1 MLPQR
6 TTPPAALCFRVRQGT
21 LHPMRVVIAPDK
33 FAGTLTAAEAASAI
47 ANGWRSAMP
56 ADDLV
61 LTPMSDGG
69 HGFLDTIASVFAG
82 RRETN
87 VDDALGRAV
96 GASWLFTTVAGT
108 PIAVIESAQACG
120 ISRLT
125 PDELN
130 PVTATSYGVG
140 QLIGAALASGARR
153 ILVGLGGTATND
165 GGAGMAQALGVRLLD
180 ADGNDLPR
188 GAGALERLDRVDVSG
203 LDKRLADVD
212 VVAVVDV
219 LNPLLGADG
228 ATRSFAGQKGADE
241 ATSGRLEAALVRY
254 AALVAD
260 ATGVKGSAD
269 QPGAGAAGGLGFA
282 LAAFAGATIHPGVD
296 LVSDILGVRAKV
308 AHADLVITGEGRFDA
323 QSLRGKVPSGIA
335 ALAGEAGL
343 PCIVLA
349 GDVTV
354 GRQEMRAAGV
364 TGAYSVTDLVGSQG
378 EALSKPAHWLE
389 KLAAQAAREWS
400 RPAGEP
406 AANPIGEAPAGPPAA
421 PPTGQAVDQSTGSDA
436 APPTGMRS

>member
-1 MLPQR
+1 
-6 TTPPAALCFRVRQGT
+6 
-21 LHPMRVVIAPDK
+21 MRVVIAPDK

-87 VDDALGRAV
+87 VDDALGRPV

-125 PDELN
+125 PEELN
-130 PVTATSYGVG
+130 PLTATSYGVG
-140 QLIGAALASGARR
+140 QLIGGALASGARR

-203 LDKRLADVD
+203 LDKRLANVD

-219 LNPLLGADG
+219 DNVLLGADG

-241 ATSGRLEAALVRY
+241 PTSARLEAALARY
-254 AALVAD
+254 AGLVTE
-260 ATGVKGSAD
+260 ATGAKGTAD
-269 QPGAGAAGGLGFA
+269 RPGAGAAGGLGFA
-282 LAAFAGATIHPGVD
+282 LAAFAGAAIHQGVE
-296 LVSDILGVRAKV
+296 LVSDILGVRAKM
-308 AHADLVITGEGRFDA
+308 AHADLVITGEGRFDQ
-323 QSLRGKVPSGIA
+323 QSLRGKVPTGIA

-343 PCIVLA
+343 PCLVLA

-354 GRQEMRAAGV
+354 GRQEMRAAGI

-378 EALSKPAHWLE
+378 EALAKPAHWLE

-406 AANPIGEAPAGPPAA
+406 GGRAAAEPPAGPP
-421 PPTGQAVDQSTGSDA
+421 PGQQAVEPAEQSTGSGT

>member
-1 MLPQR
+1 
-6 TTPPAALCFRVRQGT
+6 
-21 LHPMRVVIAPDK
+21 MRVVIAPDK

-125 PDELN
+125 PEQLDPLN
-130 PVTATSYGVG
+130 ATSYGVG

-188 GAGALERLDRVDVSG
+188 VPARWSG
-203 LDKRLADVD
+203 STASTSAAWTSGCRTSTSWRSSTCS
-212 VVAVVDV
+212 
-219 LNPLLGADG
+219 
-228 ATRSFAGQKGADE
+228 TRCSAPTAPPGRSPVRRGADE
-241 ATSGRLEAALVRY
+241 AMSARLEAPSPGTPDSSPRPRGSRAPRTSRER
-254 AALVAD
+254 APPA
-260 ATGVKGSAD
+260 GSASRSPPSPARRFT
-269 QPGAGAAGGLGFA
+269 PGSSWCRTSWACGRRSR
-282 LAAFAGATIHPGVD
+282 TPTV
-296 LVSDILGVRAKV
+296 VV
-308 AHADLVITGEGRFDA
+308 TGEGRFDA

-354 GRQEMRAAGV
+354 GRQEMRAAGI

-378 EALSKPAHWLE
+378 EALAKPAHWLE

-400 RPAGEP
+400 RPAGESSGP
-406 AANPIGEAPAGPPAA
+406 AANPTGQAPAGPPAG
-421 PPTGQAVDQSTGSDA
+421 PPDGEPAGRPQDQPAGSDA
-436 APPTGMRS
+436 APPSGMRS